1 MERGGES
8 EPRNGVRCV
17 LEIINFLEDRS
28 LDGARRGIF
37 IVFLIRDC

>member
-1 MERGGES
+1 MGKGEEGNWSHGME
-8 EPRNGVRCV
+8 CV

>member
-28 LDGARRGIF
+28 L
-37 IVFLIRDC
+37 RDVAYLSSS